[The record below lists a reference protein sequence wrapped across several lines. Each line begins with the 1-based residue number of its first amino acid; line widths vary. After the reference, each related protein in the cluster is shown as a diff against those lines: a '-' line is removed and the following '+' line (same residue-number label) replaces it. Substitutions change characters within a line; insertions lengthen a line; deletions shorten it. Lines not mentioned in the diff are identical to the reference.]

1 MAAFD
6 VFRVAAFV
14 AGLPRRLVRQK
25 IRDVAKGRE
34 QDMHALPS
42 QDREQPRKDGP
53 QAKLFCALNEV
64 VLLVVLHFF
73 SSRFGLNSGLY
84 VAPRHQGEEKIT
96 PPFKF

>member
-64 VLLVVLHFF
+64 VLPVVFHF
-73 SSRFGLNSGLY
+73 SSHFGLNSGLY
-84 VAPRHQGEEKIT
+84 VEPRHQGEEKIA